1 MSKNLITI
9 FVVLILVFSVGLV
22 MAADDSLQ
30 KIKEEG
36 KFVLGLDDNF
46 PPMGFRDESG
56 NIVGFDIDL
65 AKEVANRM
73 GVEVELKP
81 VEWDGII
88 FSLKN
93 GTIDV
98 IWNGLTITE
107 ERAKQI
113 AFSTPYLDNRQII
126 IVKKDSPI
134 NTKADLANKVV
145 GLQLGS
151 SSENALNSEPDV
163 VETLKEVRQFSN
175 NVEALMDLE
184 IGRVDAVV
192 VDEIV
197 GRYYISK
204 KPDVYRVLMEN
215 FGQEIYG
222 VGLRM
227 EDEAFLNE
235 LNRILDEMKA
245 DGTAKEISEK
255 WFGEDIVKR

>member
-1 MSKNLITI
+1 
-9 FVVLILVFSVGLV
+9 
-22 MAADDSLQ
+22 
-30 KIKEEG
+30 
-36 KFVLGLDDNF
+36 
-46 PPMGFRDESG
+46 
-56 NIVGFDIDL
+56 
-65 AKEVANRM
+65 
-73 GVEVELKP
+73 
-81 VEWDGII
+81 
-88 FSLKN
+88 
-93 GTIDV
+93 
-98 IWNGLTITE
+98 
-107 ERAKQI
+107 
-113 AFSTPYLDNRQII
+113 
-126 IVKKDSPI
+126 
-134 NTKADLANKVV
+134 V

-204 KPDVYRVLMEN
+204 KPDIYRVLEEN
-215 FGQEIYG
+215 LGQEIYG

-255 WFGEDIVKR
+255 WFGEDIMKR